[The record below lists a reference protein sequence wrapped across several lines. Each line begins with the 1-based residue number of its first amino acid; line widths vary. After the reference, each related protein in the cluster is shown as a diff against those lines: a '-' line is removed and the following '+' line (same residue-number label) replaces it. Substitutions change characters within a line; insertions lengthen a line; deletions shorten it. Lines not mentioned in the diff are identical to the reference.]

1 MLRENPFCKCPL
13 APPLLPLLHLP
24 GESALPHCSPHCV
37 QSEYLFCN
45 TLMCITSSVVLN
57 LIGAQSSASVVWSKW
72 EIYKYPVAK
81 TVRSFPGIF
90 LPTAFWEFP
99 PPPPPPALSQET
111 CIHKCCPC
119 SHPNI
124 SPSFYCCSQP
134 VTGRKTFSHPV
145 AWFNA
150 YASLCTCSLDGGLTK
165 SVTTILTEEK
175 ETGCQGR
182 AEVQFFY
189 MVLSSLAFSSEVA
202 EEKHAKCYIGRS

>member
-99 PPPPPPALSQET
+99 PPPPPPPCLRRHAFTNAVLVVTRTFHHHFIVAHSQL
-111 CIHKCCPC
+111 
-119 SHPNI
+119 
-124 SPSFYCCSQP
+124 Q
-134 VTGRKTFSHPV
+134 
-145 AWFNA
+145 
-150 YASLCTCSLDGGLTK
+150 
-165 SVTTILTEEK
+165 
-175 ETGCQGR
+175 
-182 AEVQFFY
+182 
-189 MVLSSLAFSSEVA
+189 
-202 EEKHAKCYIGRS
+202 EEKHFRILLLGLMPMPASALVHLMGVLPSLSLPFWPRKKKQVVRVGLKFNSSTWFCLL